1 MNLDE
6 IATWDAGIYQIE
18 TEDLVQGGEG
28 GVSNLQAKQ
37 LANRTQYLKQ
47 QLELK
52 AAADHDHEGD
62 YVTPEELAAVI
73 PAGTVFT
80 WASELAPA
88 GFIPCEGAAVSR
100 ASYAALFAA
109 IGIQYGNGD
118 GATTFNLPDYRGQFL
133 RGWDHGAGV
142 DPDAAT
148 RTDRGDG
155 TGGNVVGSKQT
166 DAFESH
172 THTADTWDPSDS
184 NHALFGGGTSIGQG
198 PDASVNAS
206 GGNETRPKNINVL
219 YIIKY

>member
-1 MNLDE
+1 MNLAE

-47 QLELK
+47 QLESK
-52 AAADHDHEGD
+52 ASQA
-62 YVTPEELAAVI
+62 ELAAAI
-73 PAGTVFT
+73 PTGTVFT
-80 WASELAPA
+80 WASELTPA
-88 GFIPCEGAAVSR
+88 GFLPCEGAAVSR
-100 ASYAALFAA
+100 ASYAGLFAA
-109 IGIQYGNGD
+109 IGIQYGSGD

-148 RTDRGDG
+148 RADRGDG
-155 TGGNVVGSKQT
+155 TGGNVVGSKQEDGFKSHYHTLPANMRSDSGTSVDGPGQANDGTDVSQT
-166 DAFESH
+166 DA
-172 THTADTWDPSDS
+172 T
-184 NHALFGGGTSIGQG
+184 GGS
-198 PDASVNAS
+198 
-206 GGNETRPKNINVL
+206 ETRPTNINVL